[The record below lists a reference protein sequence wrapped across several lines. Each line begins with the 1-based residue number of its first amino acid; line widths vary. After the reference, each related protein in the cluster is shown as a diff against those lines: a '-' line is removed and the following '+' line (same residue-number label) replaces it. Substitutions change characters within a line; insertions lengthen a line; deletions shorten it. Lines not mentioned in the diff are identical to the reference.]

1 MNSLPENSAK
11 ATFAESEGSGV
22 KAKKQTQFVLSKK
35 PSSRAVA
42 PLPQKL
48 SLFRSCACGARIKNY
63 EDFWDILMTKEEKI
77 MEKFAERLKELRIE
91 KDLSI
96 QALAKEVYIGSS
108 SICRWEN
115 CQADVKGSQLI
126 ILAKY
131 FNVSIDYL
139 MGLED

>member
-1 MNSLPENSAK
+1 
-11 ATFAESEGSGV
+11 
-22 KAKKQTQFVLSKK
+22 
-35 PSSRAVA
+35 
-42 PLPQKL
+42 
-48 SLFRSCACGARIKNY
+48 
-63 EDFWDILMTKEEKI
+63 MTKEEKV

-91 KDLSI
+91 KGLSI
-96 QALAKEVYIGSS
+96 QALAKEVNIGSS

-139 MGLED
+139 MGLEY

>member
-1 MNSLPENSAK
+1 
-11 ATFAESEGSGV
+11 
-22 KAKKQTQFVLSKK
+22 
-35 PSSRAVA
+35 
-42 PLPQKL
+42 
-48 SLFRSCACGARIKNY
+48 
-63 EDFWDILMTKEEKI
+63 

-91 KDLSI
+91 KGLSI
-96 QALAKEVYIGSS
+96 QALAREVNIGSS

>member
-1 MNSLPENSAK
+1 
-11 ATFAESEGSGV
+11 
-22 KAKKQTQFVLSKK
+22 
-35 PSSRAVA
+35 
-42 PLPQKL
+42 
-48 SLFRSCACGARIKNY
+48 
-63 EDFWDILMTKEEKI
+63 MTKKEKI

-91 KDLSI
+91 KGLSI
-96 QALAKEVYIGSS
+96 QALAKEVNIGSS

-139 MGLED
+139 MGLEY